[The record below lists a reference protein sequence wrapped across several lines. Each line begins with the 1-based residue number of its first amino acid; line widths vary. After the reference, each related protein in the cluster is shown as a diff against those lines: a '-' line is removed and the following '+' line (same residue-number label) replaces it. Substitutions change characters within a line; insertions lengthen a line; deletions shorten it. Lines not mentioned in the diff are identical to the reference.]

1 MFVNDEETLDSL
13 SSTIN
18 TLVLAHLVEAFL
30 FILIFFASSSALSIP
45 NPIPAKE
52 WIVTP
57 PILQAAIPVYM
68 RYGHVVVHN
77 IDNIPVDAVTAT
89 ASEDLICFCL
99 RPAMISRKRTDLPV
113 PRGIESVTR
122 HLLVQ
127 RLTSTA
133 CIE

>member
-1 MFVNDEETLDSL
+1 M
-13 SSTIN
+13 IN

-45 NPIPAKE
+45 KPIPAKE

-68 RYGHVVVHN
+68 RNGHVVVQN
-77 IDNIPVDAVTAT
+77 IDNLPVDAVTAT
-89 ASEDLICFCL
+89 ASDDLTCFFL

-113 PRGIESVTR
+113 PRSIESVTR

-133 CIE
+133 CIK